1 MKVLQ
6 LPKCDVKIPVVVD
19 MLNYLYTKT
28 YDVIECGLAR
38 SDLTYFTY
46 HLSLFQLSLRFY
58 LPELEKIA
66 KEALGKEEIGIQEE
80 AWGELEHLIVDMYN
94 NRHGRKW
101 ESLRKVVLKGQAW
114 KLIKMP
120 SETLNKLEER
130 FPGCRCELAEAWRL
144 KLMEFGA
151 SGDSRWTRWRK

>member
-19 MLNYLYTKT
+19 MLNYLYTKS

-58 LPELEKIA
+58 LTELEKIA
-66 KEALGKEEIGIQEE
+66 KEALGKEEIGIQEG
-80 AWGELEHLIVDMYN
+80 AFGEMERLIVDMYH

-101 ESLRKVVLKGQAW
+101 ESLRQIVLKGQAW
-114 KLIKMP
+114 KLIKLP

-130 FPGCRCELAEAWRL
+130 FPGCRRELAEAWRL
-144 KLMEFGA
+144 KLMESGA
-151 SGDSRWTRWRK
+151 SMGSWWIRLRK

>member
-1 MKVLQ
+1 MTVLQ
-6 LPKCDVKIPVVVD
+6 LPKCDVKIPVVLD
-19 MLNYLYTKT
+19 MLNYLYTKSC
-28 YDVIECGLAR
+28 DVIGCGLAR

-58 LPELEKIA
+58 LPELEKVA
-66 KEALGKEEIGIQEE
+66 KEALGKEEIGIQGG
-80 AWGELEHLIVDMYN
+80 AWGELERLIVDMYD

-144 KLMEFGA
+144 KVME
-151 SGDSRWTRWRK
+151 SRTSTDSRWTHWRK

>member
-1 MKVLQ
+1 
-6 LPKCDVKIPVVVD
+6 VVVD

-28 YDVIECGLAR
+28 YDAIECGLAR

-130 FPGCRCELAEAWRL
+130 FPGCRRELAEAWRL